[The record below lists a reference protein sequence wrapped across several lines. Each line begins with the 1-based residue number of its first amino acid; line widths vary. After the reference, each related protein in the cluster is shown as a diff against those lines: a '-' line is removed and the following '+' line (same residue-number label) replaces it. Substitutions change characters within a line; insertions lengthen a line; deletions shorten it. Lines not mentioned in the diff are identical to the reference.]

1 MHILFLCLAYIF
13 SNTPVADAGYGIT
26 NFVTLYL
33 IGSFLHIFGKCI
45 KKTYLIFIYVLSTL
59 LTFVFS
65 LVSSRAWAYNSI
77 FVLITS
83 ISFFE
88 IFRYL
93 KVKQNGTINS
103 LAKYTFAVYLID
115 VNDFFSVF
123 FIGSYFWVVI
133 FGKVNGCF

>member
-1 MHILFLCLAYIF
+1 MFIDYMHILFLCLAYIF
-13 SNTPVADAGYGIT
+13 SNTPVADAVYGIT

-33 IGSFLHIFGKCI
+33 IGSFLHIFRKKK

-123 FIGSYFWVVI
+123 FIGSYF
-133 FGKVNGCF
+133 